1 MTLHTGNT
9 LHSAKHGPLTLPMYW
24 RKGGRG
30 DQLQDV
36 PKSTSPVAQR
46 MMGLL
51 PIESINGENLFIFFN
66 KLLDDLCMR
75 YYTFGKIHVQNN
87 DQPSWML
94 LII

>member
-9 LHSAKHGPLTLPMYW
+9 LHSAKYGPLTLPMYW
-24 RKGGRG
+24 QKGGWG

-51 PIESINGENLFIFFN
+51 PIESINGENLLFI
-66 KLLDDLCMR
+66 
-75 YYTFGKIHVQNN
+75 
-87 DQPSWML
+87 
-94 LII
+94 